1 MPEEIELVWED
12 GVAPELTIDFDATHV
27 SKTDG
32 LKWWLGGFAFFAGI
46 GSLVWMTD
54 PAGKKRTVT
63 RELPFNSLAAEL
75 GPMGAAP
82 AAEATSD
89 DE

>member
-27 SKTDG
+27 SKADG
-32 LKWWLGGFAFFAGI
+32 LKWWLGGFAFFAGL

-63 RELPFNSLAAEL
+63 RELPFNNLAAEL

-82 AAEATSD
+82 AEEGD